1 MPTQRR
7 YFGDFQKTQYM
18 HAFVLFRFT
27 ERSFFVCSAA
37 GCKLGKPSFYA
48 RATGIL
54 WQLNDGGPS
63 NWVLKCR
70 TAEQAPVS
78 DHPQREYNYN
88 QTRLY
93 GRPLTSNMDTSLLR
107 TNCFVPG
114 KRMII

>member
-1 MPTQRR
+1 MDT
-7 YFGDFQKTQYM
+7 
-18 HAFVLFRFT
+18 FVLFLFT
-27 ERSFFVCSAA
+27 QRSFFVSSAA
-37 GCKLGKPSFYA
+37 ACKTGKNQAFM

-54 WQLNDGGPS
+54 WQLKDGGRS

-70 TAEQAPVS
+70 TAEPPVS
-78 DHPQREYNYN
+78 DHPQCEYNYN